1 MQFLLLFLLLAASLA
16 AQPLRII
23 AIGAHP
29 DDCDIKFGGTAVML
43 AKMGHQVKFVSVTN
57 GDAGHHEM
65 GGQVLANRRRAE
77 AKESARRLG
86 IAEYEV
92 MENHDGELT
101 PSLDVRRQIIRAIRQ
116 WKADV
121 VITHRTN
128 DYHPDHR
135 NTGILIQDAAY
146 MVQVP
151 NVVSDTP
158 PLRRN
163 PVFLYFSDY
172 FQRPNPFRPDI
183 VIDIAEAFE
192 QKVNGLDAHVSQFY
206 EWLPWVSG
214 VSAEVPKDPAARK
227 DWLRQQRTNAGL
239 NDSTKAAY
247 EKWYG
252 SGNTPKYLEAFEICE
267 YGRQPT
273 EAEIRQLFPM
283 LKTMPKK

>member
-1 MQFLLLFLLLAASLA
+1 MQLFLLLALLASSMA

-29 DDCDIKFGGTAVML
+29 DDCDIKFGGTAVLL
-43 AKMGHQVKFVSVTN
+43 ARLGHQVKFVSVTN
-57 GDAGHHEM
+57 GDAGHHQM
-65 GGQVLANRRRAE
+65 GGQMLAARRRAE
-77 AKESARRLG
+77 AAESARRLG

-92 MENHDGELT
+92 MDNHDGELT
-101 PSLDVRRQIIRAIRQ
+101 PSLDVRRQIIRAIRN

-121 VITHRTN
+121 VLTHRTN

-151 NVVSDTP
+151 NIVSDAP
-158 PLRRN
+158 ALRKN

-183 VIDIAEAFE
+183 VVDIEAAFE
-192 QKVNGLDAHVSQFY
+192 QKIDGLDAHVSQFY

-214 VSAEVPKDPAARK
+214 VSEKVPQDPAARK
-227 DWLRQQRTNAGL
+227 SWLRAERSNPRL
-239 NDSTKAAY
+239 NDEAKASFA
-247 EKWYG
+247 KWYG
-252 SGNTPKYLEAFEICE
+252 AAKTPKYLEAFEICE
-267 YGRQPT
+267 YGRRPT
-273 EAEIRQLFPM
+273 EDEIRQLFPM
-283 LKTMPKK
+283 LPKK

>member
-1 MQFLLLFLLLAASLA
+1 MRLVLLLALLASSMA

-29 DDCDIKFGGTAVML
+29 DDCDIKFGGTAVLL
-43 AKMGHQVKFVSVTN
+43 ARLGHQVKFVSVTN
-57 GDAGHHEM
+57 GDAGHHQM
-65 GGQVLANRRRAE
+65 GGQMLAARRRAE
-77 AKESARRLG
+77 AAESARRLG

-92 MENHDGELT
+92 MDNHDGELT
-101 PSLDVRRQIIRAIRQ
+101 PSLDVRRQIIRAIRN

-121 VITHRTN
+121 VLTHRTN

-151 NVVSDTP
+151 NIVSDAP
-158 PLRRN
+158 ALRKN

-183 VIDIAEAFE
+183 VVDIEAAFE
-192 QKVNGLDAHVSQFY
+192 QKINGLDAHVSQFY

-214 VSAEVPKDPAARK
+214 VSEKVPRDPAARK
-227 DWLRQQRTNAGL
+227 AWLRAERSNPRL
-239 NDSTKAAY
+239 NDEAKASFA
-247 EKWYG
+247 KWYG
-252 SGNTPKYLEAFEICE
+252 AAKTPKYLEAFEICE
-267 YGRQPT
+267 YGRRPT
-273 EAEIRQLFPM
+273 EDEIRQLFPM
-283 LKTMPKK
+283 LPKK

>member
-1 MQFLLLFLLLAASLA
+1 MRALLLLALLAASMA

-29 DDCDIKFGGTAVML
+29 DDCDIKFGGTAVLL

-57 GDAGHHEM
+57 GDAGHHEI
-65 GGQVLANRRRAE
+65 GGQALANRRRAE
-77 AKESARRLG
+77 AAESARRLG

-101 PSLDVRRQIIRAIRQ
+101 PSLDVRRQLIRAIRN

-151 NVVSDTP
+151 NIVSDAP
-158 PLRRN
+158 ALRKN

-183 VIDIAEAFE
+183 VIDIEAAFE
-192 QKVNGLDAHVSQFY
+192 QKIDGLDAHVSQFY

-214 VSAEVPKDPAARK
+214 VSEKVPKDPAARK
-227 DWLRQQRTNAGL
+227 AWLRSERANPRL
-239 NDSTKAAY
+239 NDEANASFA
-247 EKWYG
+247 KWYG
-252 SGNTPKYLEAFEICE
+252 TSKTPKYLEAFEICE
-267 YGRQPT
+267 YGRRPT
-273 EAEIRQLFPM
+273 EDEIRQLFPM
-283 LKTMPKK
+283 LPKK

>member
-1 MQFLLLFLLLAASLA
+1 MRLVFLLALLASSMA

-29 DDCDIKFGGTAVML
+29 DDCDIKFGGTAVLL
-43 AKMGHQVKFVSVTN
+43 ARLGHQVKFVSVTN
-57 GDAGHHEM
+57 GDAGHHQM
-65 GGQVLANRRRAE
+65 GGQMLAARRRAE
-77 AKESARRLG
+77 AAESARRLG

-92 MENHDGELT
+92 MDNHDGELT
-101 PSLDVRRQIIRAIRQ
+101 PSLDVRRQIIRAIRN

-121 VITHRTN
+121 VLTHRTN

-151 NVVSDTP
+151 NIVSDAP
-158 PLRRN
+158 ALRKN

-183 VIDIAEAFE
+183 VVDIEAAFE
-192 QKVNGLDAHVSQFY
+192 QKINGLDAHVSQFY

-214 VSAEVPKDPAARK
+214 VSEKVPRDPAARK
-227 DWLRQQRTNAGL
+227 AWLRAERSNPRL
-239 NDSTKAAY
+239 NDEAKASFA
-247 EKWYG
+247 KWYG
-252 SGNTPKYLEAFEICE
+252 AAKTPKYLEAFEICE
-267 YGRQPT
+267 YGRRPT
-273 EAEIRQLFPM
+273 EDEIRQLFPM
-283 LKTMPKK
+283 LPKK

>member
-1 MQFLLLFLLLAASLA
+1 MA

-29 DDCDIKFGGTAVML
+29 DDCDIKFGGTAVLL

-77 AKESARRLG
+77 AAESARRLG

-101 PSLDVRRQIIRAIRQ
+101 PSLDVRRQIIRAIRN

-151 NVVSDTP
+151 NIVSDAP
-158 PLRRN
+158 ALRKN

-183 VIDIAEAFE
+183 VVDIEAAFE
-192 QKVNGLDAHVSQFY
+192 QKINGLDAHVSQFY

-214 VSAEVPKDPAARK
+214 VSEKVPKDPAARK
-227 DWLRQQRTNAGL
+227 AWLRDERANQRL
-239 NDSTKAAY
+239 NDEAKASYA
-247 EKWYG
+247 KWYG
-252 SGNTPKYLEAFEICE
+252 ASKTPKYLEAFEICE
-267 YGRQPT
+267 YGRRPT
-273 EAEIRQLFPM
+273 EDEIRKLFPM
-283 LKTMPKK
+283 LPKK

>member
-1 MQFLLLFLLLAASLA
+1 MA

-29 DDCDIKFGGTAVML
+29 DDCDIKFGGTAVLL
-43 AKMGHQVKFVSVTN
+43 ARLGHQVKFVSVTN
-57 GDAGHHEM
+57 GDAGHHQM
-65 GGQVLANRRRAE
+65 GGQMLAARRRAE
-77 AKESARRLG
+77 AAESARRLG

-92 MENHDGELT
+92 MDNHDGELT
-101 PSLDVRRQIIRAIRQ
+101 PSLDVRRQIIRAIRN

-121 VITHRTN
+121 VLTHRTN

-151 NVVSDTP
+151 NIVSDAP
-158 PLRRN
+158 ALRKN

-183 VIDIAEAFE
+183 VVDIEAAFE
-192 QKVNGLDAHVSQFY
+192 QKIDGLDAHVSQFY

-214 VSAEVPKDPAARK
+214 VSEKVPQDPAARK
-227 DWLRQQRTNAGL
+227 SWLRAERSNPRL
-239 NDSTKAAY
+239 NDEAKASFA
-247 EKWYG
+247 KWYG
-252 SGNTPKYLEAFEICE
+252 AAKTPKYLEAFEICE
-267 YGRQPT
+267 YGRRPT
-273 EAEIRQLFPM
+273 EDEIRQLFPM
-283 LKTMPKK
+283 LPKK